1 MNDNANKT
9 LVAFLGLL
17 IVAGLAVKF
26 GCPAAEPEQCL
37 EDPQPAATAP
47 EQSVVVPARDL
58 GAELDGLGSVASESQ
73 RDIQHLRQAVE
84 TLKGQLEQLNSA
96 PKSCPLPQT
105 DPDIL
110 RRIETLEA
118 RRECQC
124 EPPRQAEPPKQSA
137 LDQAKATARETGR
150 KLFVIFTRND
160 DQCPACEGLAHG
172 ALADQACMDTVTRE
186 YVVHQVF
193 VNRDQQLANEYKVT
207 RTPAGLIYDP
217 QADQWG
223 RAFIVPSSPRVLLAK
238 LFGDDDGKATGS
250 RMRSPLQLP

>member
-47 EQSVVVPARDL
+47 EQSVIVPAARDL

-110 RRIETLEA
+110 RRIEALEA

-124 EPPRQAEPPKQSA
+124 EPPRKAEPPKQSA

-193 VNRDQQLANEYKVT
+193 VNESPATARQFRVT
-207 RTPAGLIYDP
+207 RTPAGIIYDP
-217 QADQWG
+217 SRDAWG
-223 RAFIVPSSPRVLLAK
+223 QAFIVPSSPRVLLNK
-238 LFGDDDGKATGS
+238 LGG
-250 RMRSPLQLP
+250 RR